1 MRKICVDCV
10 VIHINAQLEVT
21 LIPCRVTLTPFHPS
35 RSSHTLPCSRRRSAN
50 NNNSGSHS
58 PLHSNNV
65 TPTAS
70 PLSSPRTSRHHHHHS
85 QQHHHSSTTST
96 STSGVSTVTST
107 TTGNQQS
114 GTITSGDDSNP
125 PSAPGSPYSAPY
137 WKSRLNTIKNSF
149 LGSPR
154 FHRRKLQGNTIQH
167 YS

>member
-1 MRKICVDCV
+1 MVPV
-10 VIHINAQLEVT
+10 VLTDVYT
-21 LIPCRVTLTPFHPS
+21 YGCRT
-35 RSSHTLPCSRRRSAN
+35 SHTLPCSRRRSGN

-70 PLSSPRTSRHHHHHS
+70 PMSSPRTGRHHHS
-85 QQHHHSSTTST
+85 QHHHHTSTTTTTST
-96 STSGVSTVTST
+96 SSGGTNT
-107 TTGNQQS
+107 TTTSGNQQS
-114 GTITSGDDSNP
+114 ATITQGEDSNP

-154 FHRRKLQGNTIQH
+154 FHRRKLQGDGCNLLGRVASWLKIENLQA
-167 YS
+167 